1 MPFVSSQLWEVIA
14 LVKALP
20 LLSELYMAVPTTDP
34 WPTGIPKHKLPAYVI
49 ANYAPTSGRFRC
61 WHFCINSDNGFKNV
75 VRCVLLL
82 ALVCPN
88 FDFATIDIGYREKF
102 MMCMKKMI
110 NTDGFR
116 PHATRLRRLLFGGS
130 RNEIIS
136 DKAIKARYLALV
148 AAARA
153 RINGQCV
160 EDVHK

>member
-20 LLSELYMAVPTTDP
+20 LLSELYMAVPTIDP

-153 RINGQCV
+153 RINRQGV
-160 EDVHK
+160 EDVHE